1 MSCPLTRYPLALVA
15 FVCGGACT
23 LDHGVNELQAD
34 DLVGIGV
41 SASPAG
47 DTASTP
53 VLSEPGRRM
62 GEFKLTYYWMAKERD
77 LEGGPERVLYTAKGC
92 QPVATVT
99 AGFARRLDIE
109 GTGQLRD
116 GRVINRAGPCD
127 CPGLQCYFVV
137 AKHKRWGVGVGKKP
151 LSPFRTVAVDPRQ
164 VPLGTMLYIPELD
177 GLTMPGRE
185 PWGGFVHD
193 GCVLAG
199 DRGAGV
205 EGNQLD
211 FFVAQRV
218 NYALLNHR
226 HRLKKVT
233 VFEGSVRCQRKG
245 YTVAALRGSS

>member
-1 MSCPLTRYPLALVA
+1 MSPLLTRCALALVA
-15 FVCGGACT
+15 VVCGGGCT
-23 LDHGVNELQAD
+23 LDHGLNELQAD
-34 DLVGIGV
+34 ELVRVDV
-41 SASPAG
+41 SASPAPG
-47 DTASTP
+47 TADDAP
-53 VLSEPGRRM
+53 VSEPGRRM
-62 GEFKLTYYWMAKERD
+62 GEFRLTYYWMAKERE
-77 LEGGPERVLYTAKGC
+77 LEGEAERVLYGRKGC
-92 QPVATVT
+92 APVATVS
-99 AGFARRLDIE
+99 ASFARRLEIE

-116 GRVINRAGPCD
+116 GRVINTSGPCA
-127 CPGLQCYFVV
+127 CPGLQCFFVV
-137 AKHKRWGVGVGKKP
+137 AKHTRWGVGVGKKP

-164 VPLGTMLYIPELD
+164 VPIGTMLYIPELD

-211 FFVAQRV
+211 FFVAQRR

-245 YTVAALRGSS
+245 YTVAAMRGAI